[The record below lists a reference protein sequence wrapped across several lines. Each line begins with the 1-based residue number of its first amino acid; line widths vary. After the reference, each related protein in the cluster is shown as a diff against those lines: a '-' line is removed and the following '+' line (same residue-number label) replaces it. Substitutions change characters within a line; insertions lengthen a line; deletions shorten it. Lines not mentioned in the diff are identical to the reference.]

1 MESMGSLTVYYIY
14 DFRINLTCV
23 DSIETQE
30 ENYPDVD
37 DMISLADLSEVSI
50 LANLGNRYV
59 NKQKIYVY
67 SKV

>member
-14 DFRINLTCV
+14 DLRINLTCV